1 MIRCRPIGAGSYSP
15 EWVEGEF
22 SQRVACR
29 LSLTDTCWHES
40 VLQGTQAEGVGR
52 RGPWHQSQ
60 GGRRGLRRLVALHK
74 ALAEDEE
81 GERRHRATSHSRSSG
96 SSSIPRRF
104 TADLSPPPT
113 MRPYESTNLP

>member
-40 VLQGTQAEGVGR
+40 VLQGSQAEGVGR
-52 RGPWHQSQ
+52 RGPRHESQ

-81 GERRHRATSHSRSSG
+81 GERGHRGTSHSRSSG
-96 SSSIPRRF
+96 CEESYALRVATLTAPKQPR
-104 TADLSPPPT
+104 PHP
-113 MRPYESTNLP
+113 